1 MFKKVFLLLFLS
13 LIISGCGYMAVYKGV
28 VKFNYKILVSEHT
41 GDRDMINLINTRL
54 KKYSKIKSDKS
65 FIIKIDT
72 IYQKNIIAKNTAGK
86 ATDYQ
91 IKVTSNFKIKSEVIN
106 KIIKISETFN
116 VKGMDD
122 KFEEQRYD
130 AIIKNNIANT
140 IVKRIIL
147 QLSRN

>member
-1 MFKKVFLLLFLS
+1 MFKKVFALLSLL
-13 LIISGCGYMAVYKGV
+13 LIISGCGYVAVYKGV
-28 VKFNYKILVSEHT
+28 AKFNYKILVSEHT

-54 KKYSKIKSDKS
+54 KKYSKIKSDES

-72 IYQKNIIAKNTAGK
+72 IYQKNVIAKDVAGK

-91 IKVTSNFKIKSEVIN
+91 IEVTSSFNVKSEVVN
-106 KIIKISETFN
+106 KIFKISETFN

-130 AIIKNNIANT
+130 AIIKNNIANA
-140 IVKRIIL
+140 IVKKIIL

>member
-1 MFKKVFLLLFLS
+1 MFKKVFALLFLL
-13 LIISGCGYMAVYKGV
+13 LIISGCGYVAVYKGV
-28 VKFNYKILVSEHT
+28 VNFNYKILVSEHT

-72 IYQKNIIAKNTAGK
+72 IYQKNITAKNTAGN

-91 IKVTSNFKIKSEVIN
+91 INVTSNFNIKSEVIN
-106 KIIKISETFN
+106 KIIKINETFN
-116 VKGMDD
+116 VKAMDN
-122 KFEEQRYD
+122 KFEEQRYET
-130 AIIKNNIANT
+130 IIKNNIANA

>member
-1 MFKKVFLLLFLS
+1 MFKKVFVLLFLS

-28 VKFNYKILVSEHT
+28 VKFNYKILVSEHS

-54 KKYSKIKSDKS
+54 KKYSEIKSDKS

-91 IKVTSNFKIKSEVIN
+91 IKVTSNFNIKSEVIN
-106 KIIKISETFN
+106 KIIKINETFN
-116 VKGMDD
+116 VKAMDD
-122 KFEEQRYD
+122 KFKEQRYD
-130 AIIKNNIANT
+130 TIIKNNIANT
-140 IVKRIIL
+140 IVKRFIL

>member
-1 MFKKVFLLLFLS
+1 MFKKVFALLSLL
-13 LIISGCGYMAVYKGV
+13 LIISGCGYVAVYKGV
-28 VKFNYKILVSEHT
+28 AKFNYKILVSEHT

-72 IYQKNIIAKNTAGK
+72 IYQKNIIAKDTAGK

-91 IKVTSNFKIKSEVIN
+91 IKVTSNFNIKSEVIN
-106 KIIKISETFN
+106 KIIKINETFN
-116 VKGMDD
+116 VKAMDN

-130 AIIKNNIANT
+130 TIIKNNMANA
-140 IVKRIIL
+140 IVKKIIL

>member
-1 MFKKVFLLLFLS
+1 
-13 LIISGCGYMAVYKGV
+13 MAIYKNAEE
-28 VKFNYKILVSEHT
+28 FSYKILVAEHT
-41 GDRDMINLINTRL
+41 GDREMRNLINSRL
-54 KKYSKIKSDKS
+54 EKYTEIKSDKS

-72 IYQKNIIAKNTAGK
+72 IYQKNVIAKDVAGK

-91 IKVTSNFKIKSEVIN
+91 IEVTSSFNVKSEVVN
-106 KIIKISETFN
+106 KIFKISETFN

>member
-1 MFKKVFLLLFLS
+1 MLKKVFALLFLL
-13 LIISGCGYMAVYKGV
+13 LIISGCGYVAVYKGEAN
-28 VKFNYKILVSEHT
+28 FNYKILVSEHT

-54 KKYSKIKSDKS
+54 KKYSEIKSDKN

-72 IYQKNIIAKNTAGK
+72 IYQKNIIAKDTAGK

-91 IKVTSNFKIKSEVIN
+91 IKVTSNFNIKSEVIN
-106 KIIKISETFN
+106 KIIKINETFN
-116 VKGMDD
+116 VKAMDN

-130 AIIKNNIANT
+130 TIIKNNIANT

>member
-1 MFKKVFLLLFLS
+1 MLKKTFIVLLFS
-13 LIISGCGYMAVYKGV
+13 LILSGCGYVSVYKNIGQ
-28 VKFNYKILVSEHT
+28 FNYKVLIVEHT
-41 GDRDMINLINTRL
+41 GDRDMKNLINSQL
-54 KKYSKIKSDKS
+54 KKYSEIDSDKIFKIK
-65 FIIKIDT
+65 INT
-72 IYQKNIIAKNTAGK
+72 NYEKNITAKDTAGR

-91 IKVTSNFKIKSEVIN
+91 IRVTSNFNVESETIN
-106 KIIKISETFN
+106 KIIKIDETFN
-116 VKGMDD
+116 VKAMDN

>member
-1 MFKKVFLLLFLS
+1 MFKKIFVLLLLS
-13 LIISGCGYMAVYKGV
+13 LILSSCGYVAIYKDVGE
-28 VKFNYKILVSEHT
+28 FSYKILVAEHT
-41 GDRDMINLINTRL
+41 GDRDMRNLINSRL
-54 KKYSKIKSDKS
+54 EKYSEIKSDKS

-72 IYQKNIIAKNTAGK
+72 IYEKNIIAKDAAGK

-91 IKVTSNFKIKSEVIN
+91 IKVTSNFHIKSEVVN
-106 KIIKISETFN
+106 KIIKINETFN

-130 AIIKNNIANT
+130 AIIKNNIANA
-140 IVKRIIL
+140 IVKKIIL

>member
-1 MFKKVFLLLFLS
+1 MFKKIFILLLFS
-13 LIISGCGYMAVYKGV
+13 LILGGCGYETVYKNTAEL
-28 VKFNYKILVSEHT
+28 NYKILVEEHT
-41 GDRDMINLINTRL
+41 GDRDMRNLINSRL
-54 KKYSKIKSDKS
+54 EKYSEIKSGKS

-72 IYQKNIIAKNTAGK
+72 IYQKNVIAKDVAGK

-91 IKVTSNFKIKSEVIN
+91 IEVTSSFNVKSEVVN
-106 KIIKISETFN
+106 KIFKISETFN

-130 AIIKNNIANT
+130 AIIKNNIANA

>member
-1 MFKKVFLLLFLS
+1 MLKKAFIFLLFS
-13 LIISGCGYMAVYKGV
+13 LILSSCGYVSVYKNIGQ
-28 VKFNYKILVSEHT
+28 FNYKVLIVEHT
-41 GDRDMINLINTRL
+41 GDRDMRNLMNSQL
-54 KKYSKIKSDKS
+54 KKYSEIESDKMFKIK
-65 FIIKIDT
+65 INT
-72 IYQKNIIAKNTAGK
+72 NYEKNITAKDTAGK

-91 IKVTSNFKIKSEVIN
+91 IRVTSNFNVESETIN
-106 KIIKISETFN
+106 KIIKINETFN
-116 VKGMDD
+116 VKAMDN

>member
-1 MFKKVFLLLFLS
+1 MFKKVFALLSLL
-13 LIISGCGYMAVYKGV
+13 LIISGCGYVAVYKGV
-28 VKFNYKILVSEHT
+28 AKFNYKILVSEHT

-54 KKYSKIKSDKS
+54 KKYSKIKSDES

-72 IYQKNIIAKNTAGK
+72 IYQKNIIAKDTAGK

-91 IKVTSNFKIKSEVIN
+91 IKVTSNFNIKSEVIN
-106 KIIKISETFN
+106 KIIKINETFN
-116 VKGMDD
+116 VKAMDN

-130 AIIKNNIANT
+130 TIIKNNIANT

>member
-28 VKFNYKILVSEHT
+28 VKFNYKILVSEHS

-72 IYQKNIIAKNTAGK
+72 IYRKNIIAKDAAGK

-91 IKVTSNFKIKSEVIN
+91 IKVTSNFGIKSEVVN
-106 KIIKISETFN
+106 KIIKINETFN

-130 AIIKNNIANT
+130 TIIKNNIANA
-140 IVKRIIL
+140 IVKKIIL

>member
-1 MFKKVFLLLFLS
+1 MFKKVFTLLFLS
-13 LIISGCGYMAVYKGV
+13 LIISGCGYVAVYKGV
-28 VKFNYKILVSEHT
+28 EKFNYKILVSEHT
-41 GDRDMINLINTRL
+41 GDRDMINLINTQL
-54 KKYSKIKSDKS
+54 KRYSKIKSDKS

-91 IKVTSNFKIKSEVIN
+91 IKVTSNFNIKSEVIN
-106 KIIKISETFN
+106 KIIKINETFN
-116 VKGMDD
+116 VKAMDN

-130 AIIKNNIANT
+130 TIIKNNIANT

>member
-1 MFKKVFLLLFLS
+1 MFKKVFTLLFLS
-13 LIISGCGYMAVYKGV
+13 LIISGCGYVAVYKGV
-28 VKFNYKILVSEHT
+28 EKFNYKILVSEHT

-54 KKYSKIKSDKS
+54 KKYSKIKSDES

-72 IYQKNIIAKNTAGK
+72 IYQKNVIAKDVAGK

-91 IKVTSNFKIKSEVIN
+91 IEVTSSFNVKSEVVN
-106 KIIKISETFN
+106 KIIKINETFN

-130 AIIKNNIANT
+130 TIIKNNIANA
-140 IVKRIIL
+140 IVKKIIL

>member
-1 MFKKVFLLLFLS
+1 MFKKVFALLSLL
-13 LIISGCGYMAVYKGV
+13 LIISGCGYVAVYKGV
-28 VKFNYKILVSEHT
+28 EKFNYKILVSEHT
-41 GDRDMINLINTRL
+41 GDRDMINLINTQL
-54 KKYSKIKSDKS
+54 KRYSKIKSDKS

-72 IYQKNIIAKNTAGK
+72 IYQKNITAKNTAGN

-91 IKVTSNFKIKSEVIN
+91 INVTSNFNIKSEVIN
-106 KIIKISETFN
+106 KIIKINETFN
-116 VKGMDD
+116 VKAMDN

-130 AIIKNNIANT
+130 TIIKNNIANT

>member
-1 MFKKVFLLLFLS
+1 MLKKVFVLLFLL
-13 LIISGCGYMAVYKGV
+13 LIISGCGYVAVYKGV
-28 VKFNYKILVSEHT
+28 AKFNYKILVSEHT

-54 KKYSKIKSDKS
+54 KKYSEIKSDKN

-72 IYQKNIIAKNTAGK
+72 IYQKNIIAKDTAGK

-91 IKVTSNFKIKSEVIN
+91 IKVTSNFNIKSEVIN
-106 KIIKISETFN
+106 KIIKINETFN
-116 VKGMDD
+116 VKAMDN

-130 AIIKNNIANT
+130 TIIKNNIANT

>member
-1 MFKKVFLLLFLS
+1 MFKKIFILLLLS
-13 LIISGCGYMAVYKGV
+13 LILGGCGYETIYTNIGE
-28 VKFNYKILVSEHT
+28 FNYKILVSEHS
-41 GDRDMINLINTRL
+41 GDRDMINLINTQL

-91 IKVTSNFKIKSEVIN
+91 IKVTSNFNIKSEVIN
-106 KIIKISETFN
+106 KIIKINETFN
-116 VKGMDD
+116 VKAMDD
-122 KFEEQRYD
+122 KFKEQRYD
-130 AIIKNNIANT
+130 TIIKNNIANT
-140 IVKRIIL
+140 IVKRFIL

>member
-1 MFKKVFLLLFLS
+1 MFKKIFMLLLLS
-13 LIISGCGYMAVYKGV
+13 LILGGCGYETIYKNIGE
-28 VKFNYKILVSEHT
+28 FNYKILVAEHT
-41 GDRDMINLINTRL
+41 GDRDMRNLINSRL
-54 KKYSKIKSDKS
+54 EKYSEIKSDKS

-72 IYQKNIIAKNTAGK
+72 IYQKNVIAKDVTGK

-91 IKVTSNFKIKSEVIN
+91 IEVTSSFNVKSEVVN
-106 KIIKISETFN
+106 RIIKINETFN

-130 AIIKNNIANT
+130 TIIKNNIANA
-140 IVKRIIL
+140 IVKKIIL

>member
-1 MFKKVFLLLFLS
+1 MFKKVFVLLFLS

-28 VKFNYKILVSEHT
+28 VKFNYKILVSEHS

-54 KKYSKIKSDKS
+54 KKYSEIKSDKS

-91 IKVTSNFKIKSEVIN
+91 IKVTSNFNIKSEVIN
-106 KIIKISETFN
+106 KIIKINETFN
-116 VKGMDD
+116 VKAMDN

-130 AIIKNNIANT
+130 TIIKNNIANT
-140 IVKRIIL
+140 IVKRFIL

>member
-1 MFKKVFLLLFLS
+1 MFKKVFVLLFLS
-13 LIISGCGYMAVYKGV
+13 LIISGCGYMAVYKGT
-28 VKFNYKILVSEHT
+28 VKFNYKILVSEHS
-41 GDRDMINLINTRL
+41 GDRDMINLINTQL

-72 IYQKNIIAKNTAGK
+72 IYKKNVIAKDVAGK

-91 IKVTSNFKIKSEVIN
+91 IKVTSSFNVTSEVAN
-106 KIIKISETFN
+106 KIIKINETFN
-116 VKGMDD
+116 VKSMDD

-130 AIIKNNIANT
+130 TIIKNNISNA
-140 IVKRIIL
+140 IVKKIIL

>member
-1 MFKKVFLLLFLS
+1 MFKKVFVLLFLS
-13 LIISGCGYMAVYKGV
+13 LITSGCGYVSVYKGV
-28 VKFNYKILVSEHT
+28 VKFNYKILVSEHS

-72 IYQKNIIAKNTAGK
+72 IYQKNVIAKDIAGK

-91 IKVTSNFKIKSEVIN
+91 IEVTSSFNVKSEVVN
-106 KIIKISETFN
+106 KIIKINETFN
-116 VKGMDD
+116 VKSMDN
-122 KFEEQRYD
+122 KFEEQTYD
-130 AIIKNNIANT
+130 TIIKNNMANA
-140 IVKRIIL
+140 IVKKIIL

>member
-1 MFKKVFLLLFLS
+1 MLKKVFALLFLL
-13 LIISGCGYMAVYKGV
+13 LIVSGCGYVAVYKGV
-28 VKFNYKILVSEHT
+28 VNFNYKILVSEHT

-54 KKYSKIKSDKS
+54 KKYSEIKSDKS

-91 IKVTSNFKIKSEVIN
+91 IKVTSNFNIKSEVIN
-106 KIIKISETFN
+106 KIIKINETFN
-116 VKGMDD
+116 VKSMDN

-130 AIIKNNIANT
+130 TIVKNNIANA
-140 IVKRIIL
+140 IVKKIIL

>member
-1 MFKKVFLLLFLS
+1 MFKKVFTLLFLS
-13 LIISGCGYMAVYKGV
+13 LIISGCGYVAVYKGV
-28 VKFNYKILVSEHT
+28 EKFNYKILVSEHT

-72 IYQKNIIAKNTAGK
+72 IYQKNITAKNTAGN

-91 IKVTSNFKIKSEVIN
+91 INVTSNFNIKSEVIN
-106 KIIKISETFN
+106 KIIKINETFN
-116 VKGMDD
+116 VKAMDN
-122 KFEEQRYD
+122 KFEEQRYET
-130 AIIKNNIANT
+130 IIKNNIANA